1 MISDKT
7 KNSMTK
13 LSLADMYDELLTSEK
28 VLYDFQTQDLE
39 TFSRFVDHSQEVGTK
54 LRQSR
59 ESESKKLEDAE
70 AKIFQ
75 LEQKV
80 RSLNIQLDEERE
92 IKTDLEIENIKLK
105 KRLQQLQTSLELVN
119 NNCYDSTV
127 EDIDKSLDTT
137 EVSEADMTLCS
148 NGGIQ
153 DFSAIKLLGEK
164 TLDQNEFF
172 SSSLLTAATPY
183 LLPPMSTR
191 KGDMRQ
197 PVSTVQ
203 PRPINGFQTYT
214 KSSRRRSKSV
224 DHHVGERT
232 VIAPE
237 LCNLCEASKKSRRPE
252 ESPTLPWCPHNSY
265 LANPSI
271 TLNVTPARSKSFLYK
286 RSTFANGKNKVV
298 TSTPAPAVSMK
309 SILKKNLS

>member
-1 MISDKT
+1 
-7 KNSMTK
+7 
-13 LSLADMYDELLTSEK
+13 
-28 VLYDFQTQDLE
+28 
-39 TFSRFVDHSQEVGTK
+39 
-54 LRQSR
+54 
-59 ESESKKLEDAE
+59 
-70 AKIFQ
+70 
-75 LEQKV
+75 
-80 RSLNIQLDEERE
+80 
-92 IKTDLEIENIKLK
+92 
-105 KRLQQLQTSLELVN
+105 
-119 NNCYDSTV
+119 
-127 EDIDKSLDTT
+127 
-137 EVSEADMTLCS
+137 MTLCS

-203 PRPINGFQTYT
+203 PKPINGFQTYT

-232 VIAPE
+232 IIAPE

-286 RSTFANGKNKVV
+286 VGITLDSIF
-298 TSTPAPAVSMK
+298 VS
-309 SILKKNLS
+309 